1 MEHVLPDAWLNALP
15 LPWLNTLIAATAAV
29 CIALLGRWFALVVLR
44 RFANSFVFAQ
54 QLILRAEPP
63 SLWLIPLLALQ
74 TVWTSAPDDLMLIN
88 GVRHLNGMLVV
99 AGFTWLALS
108 CVRAIGEAVAIRNPL
123 DIEDNLQARR
133 IQTQVRVLVR
143 CLNVLVLLFGTGLI
157 LMSFPPVRQ
166 IGTSLLASAGLAG
179 LAAGFAAKPV
189 LGNLIAGLQI
199 AISQPIRLDDV
210 VIVEGEWGRIE
221 EISGTYVVVKIWDE
235 RRMVIPLQ
243 YFIEKPFQN
252 WTRDGASLIGS
263 VMLYLDYSVPLDIIR
278 AELKKIVEASP
289 LWDHNIA
296 HVQLTELRE
305 TNIEVRILVTA
316 RDAPR
321 AFDLRCEVREKLIAF
336 LQTQYPNALPRIRM
350 QGNPGHDLSVDQMG
364 AANAGA
370 GLAAS
375 MP

>member
-29 CIALLGRWFALVVLR
+29 CIALVVRWIALVILR
-44 RFANSFVFAQ
+44 RVANSFVFAQ
-54 QLILRAEPP
+54 QLIHRAEPP
-63 SLWLIPLLALQ
+63 TLWLIPLLALQ
-74 TVWTSAPDDLMLIN
+74 TVWTSAPDDLLLIN

-99 AGFTWLALS
+99 AAFTWLALR
-108 CVRAIGEAVAIRNPL
+108 CVKAIGEAVAIRNPL

-221 EISGTYVVVKIWDE
+221 EISGTYVVLKIWDE

-252 WTRDGASLIGS
+252 WTRSTSSLIGS
-263 VMLYLDYSVPLDIIR
+263 VFLWVDYALPLEELR
-278 AELKKIVEASP
+278 AETERICKDIP
-289 LWDHNIA
+289 HLWDGRVCVLQVTDTTDRA
-296 HVQLTELRE
+296 MQLRVLLSSVDSSRSWDARCHMRE
-305 TNIEVRILVTA
+305 R
-316 RDAPR
+316 
-321 AFDLRCEVREKLIAF
+321 LIAF
-336 LQTQYPNALPRIRM
+336 VAKQYPQCLPQLRAEMSSRNVKPEKDAHEPPTEIAR
-350 QGNPGHDLSVDQMG
+350 QPPV
-364 AANAGA
+364 
-370 GLAAS
+370 
-375 MP
+375 

>member
-1 MEHVLPDAWLNALP
+1 
-15 LPWLNTLIAATAAV
+15 
-29 CIALLGRWFALVVLR
+29 
-44 RFANSFVFAQ
+44 
-54 QLILRAEPP
+54 
-63 SLWLIPLLALQ
+63 LWLIPLLALQ
-74 TVWTSAPDDLMLIN
+74 TVWTSAPDDLPLIN

-108 CVRAIGEAVAIRNPL
+108 SVKAIGEAVAIRNPL

-221 EISGTYVVVKIWDE
+221 EISGTYVVLKIWDE

-252 WTRDGASLIGS
+252 WTRSTSSLIGS
-263 VMLYLDYSVPLDIIR
+263 VFLWVDYALPL
-278 AELKKIVEASP
+278 E
-289 LWDHNIA
+289 
-296 HVQLTELRE
+296 ELRE
-305 TNIEVRILVTA
+305 EAERICKEIPHLWDGRVCCRSPTPP
-316 RDAPR
+316 PR
-321 AFDLRCEVREKLIAF
+321 RC
-336 LQTQYPNALPRIRM
+336 NC
-350 QGNPGHDLSVDQMG
+350 GCC
-364 AANAGA
+364 
-370 GLAAS
+370 
-375 MP
+375 